1 MQPEFSA
8 KRPSLKMRTALLIG
22 GSGFVGRHM
31 QRSLLP
37 SFKVIAT
44 DRTADIRD
52 FVKIEKLVKTATPD
66 IVINFAS
73 VTTVRESFQD
83 PLDTYRI
90 GFIGTLNLLMAL
102 KESGF
107 KGRMLNISSSEA
119 YGHPSSD
126 LLPVKEEVFLRP
138 MSPYAV
144 SKVATE
150 ALCYQWS
157 QTEQF
162 EIVTARPF
170 THIGPG
176 QSDRFAI
183 SHFARQ
189 LAEISLAKR
198 AAVIHVGNLHATR
211 DITDVRD
218 VVRAYCL
225 LLDRGQ
231 NGQAYNICSGREV
244 NIKTLLNEFIE
255 LTGLDVSIEHD
266 DSLMRNVEQKRIY
279 GSHEKIRNEVGWYPQ
294 IPLKQTL
301 LDTFSFWKDKL
312 I

>member
-1 MQPEFSA
+1 MTQ
-8 KRPSLKMRTALLIG
+8 TALLIG
-22 GSGFVGRHM
+22 GTGFVGRHM

-44 DRTADIRD
+44 DRSSDIRD
-52 FVKIEKLVKTATPD
+52 VAKIGSLVKSASPD
-66 IVINFAS
+66 IAINFAS
-73 VTTVRESFQD
+73 ITTVRESFQD

-90 GFIGTLNLLMAL
+90 GFLGTLNLLTAL

-107 KGRMLNISSSEA
+107 KGRMLNISSSEV
-119 YGHPSSD
+119 YGFPSND
-126 LLPVKEEVFLRP
+126 LLPVNEEALLRP
-138 MSPYAV
+138 MSPYSV

-183 SHFARQ
+183 SNFAKQ
-189 LAEISLAKR
+189 IAEISLGKKAP
-198 AAVIHVGNLHATR
+198 VINVGNLHATR

-218 VVRAYCL
+218 IVRAYGL
-225 LLDRGQ
+225 LLERGR
-231 NGQAYNICSGREV
+231 NGQAYNICSGRETS
-244 NIKTLLNEFIE
+244 IKAILNELIE
-255 LTGLDVSIEHD
+255 FARLDISVEHD
-266 DSLMRNVEQKRIY
+266 ESLMRNVEQKRIY
-279 GSHEKIRNEVGWYPQ
+279 GSYEKIRYETGWDPL
-294 IPLKQTL
+294 IPLSQTL
-301 LDTFSFWKDKL
+301 VDTFSCWVDKL
-312 I
+312 K